1 MSTPESA
8 GVIYDIGFRH
18 YDGPRLGRRQ
28 VVLALFVESARGAY
42 GIGRSTR
49 SKIMPILLLVAVSL
63 PALISVVI
71 LNVTHGSTLPIGYS
85 AYALVVVPLLSLY
98 VAGQAPAL
106 VSRDLRFR
114 VVSLYFSRPLRRVDY
129 VRAKF
134 AALTVALLVITI
146 LPVLVLFAG
155 ALLAK
160 LPFWAQTFEAGVALL
175 GCVLLSVLL
184 AGLALVVAAV
194 TPRRGLG
201 VAAVIT
207 LLVMLSAVQGTLN
220 ALGEQ
225 QGQPE
230 LSGWSGLL
238 TPFTL
243 VSGLQR
249 WAFDAPVPTAP
260 DPPGS
265 LGGPVYLVVAVG
277 LANACYGLLVLRYR
291 RVSVS

>member
-1 MSTPESA
+1 MSTPEPA

-28 VVLALFVESARGAY
+28 VVRALFVESARGAY
-42 GIGRSTR
+42 GVGRSTR

-71 LNVTHGSTLPIGYS
+71 LNVTGGRTLPIGYS
-85 AYALVVVPLLSLY
+85 AYALAVVPLLSLY

-134 AALTVALLVITI
+134 AALTVALLVITT
-146 LPVLVLFAG
+146 LPVVVLYAG

-160 LPFWAQTFEAGVALL
+160 LPFWAQTRAAAVALL

-207 LLVMLSAVQGTLN
+207 LLVMLSAVQGTLD
-220 ALGEQ
+220 ALGQ
-225 QGQPE
+225 AQGKPA

-243 VSGLQR
+243 VGGLQR
-249 WAFDAPVPTAP
+249 WAFDAPVAGAP
-260 DPPGS
+260 DPPGA
-265 LGGPVYLVVAVG
+265 LGGPVYLAVAVG
-277 LANACYGLLVLRYR
+277 LAAACYGLLVLRYR